1 MNPLCG
7 RTRRCAGSAHSER
20 VARRS
25 RARESGASLVEY
37 VLLVAFIAAA
47 VISAV
52 VFFGGEVDSRFD
64 QVGSTISA
72 TPDP

>member
-1 MNPLCG
+1 MP
-7 RTRRCAGSAHSER
+7 
-20 VARRS
+20 RRS
-25 RARESGASLVEY
+25 RAREFGASLVEY
-37 VLLVAFIAAA
+37 VLLVAFIAAV

-64 QVGSTISA
+64 EVGSTISA